1 MVLPEPNHKPRIVKV
16 ERTIRETPT
25 IKTIRFKDNPS
36 SKAIPGQFDMV
47 WIPGLDEVPMS
58 ISYTSTEGLAA
69 ITVRS
74 VGPATEALHSI
85 VEGQIFGVRGPYGRG
100 FTVTDNGEALLVAG
114 GSGGAALAPL
124 SDLLS
129 KMGVKHTVIVGAQTS
144 SELLFLDRYER
155 NVSAVGGR
163 VVPVT
168 EDGSYGIKGLASEV
182 AQDMLR
188 KHVYKMIYSCGPEAM
203 IKSLLLLSLRYS
215 IPFQASLERIMK
227 CGIGICGSCVIDS
240 LRVCREGP
248 VFDGETL
255 RRLDEFGKSRRNHSG
270 RKVPL

>member
-1 MVLPEPNHKPRIVKV
+1 MNEPNHKPRIVKV
-16 ERTIRETPT
+16 ERTVRETPT
-25 IKTIRFKDNPS
+25 IKTICFKDNPS
-36 SKAIPGQFDMV
+36 SRATPGQFDMV
-47 WIPGLDEVPMS
+47 WIPGLDEIPMS
-58 ISYTSTEGLAA
+58 ISYTSIEGLAA

-74 VGPATEALHSI
+74 VGPATEALHSL

-129 KMGVKHTVIVGAQTS
+129 RMGVKHTVIVGAQTS
-144 SELLFLDRYER
+144 SELLFLGRYEK
-155 NVSAVGGR
+155 NVSAVGGNI
-163 VVPVT
+163 VPVT
-168 EDGSYGIKGLASEV
+168 EDGSFGVRGLASEV
-182 AQDMLR
+182 AQDMLE
-188 KHVYKMIYSCGPEAM
+188 KHVYTMIYSCGPETM
-203 IKSLLLLSLRYS
+203 IKNILPISLRYS
-215 IPFQASLERIMK
+215 TPFQASLERVMK

-255 RRLDEFGKSRRNHSG
+255 RRLDDFGESRRDHSG
-270 RKVPL
+270 RRIPI